1 MFIPKQFQITDFE
14 IMKEFINENSFAT
27 IVSTEHGRPI
37 ATHVPLLIR
46 QIEREYYITGHL
58 AYTNPQWKTFEDN
71 KQVLVIFQGPHAYV
85 SSSWYSHEN
94 VPTWNYQSIHIYG
107 KAQLM
112 NEQELE
118 EDLILLLQK
127 YERHRKNSIIW
138 EKLSSKT
145 KRQIKGIIGVK
156 IKINEAQA
164 AYKLS
169 QNRNEE
175 DYQSIIDHLY
185 EETDINAHQVAEAI
199 EKIRK

>member
-58 AYTNPQWKTFEDN
+58 AYANPQWKTFEEN

-85 SSSWYSHEN
+85 ASAWYSHEN

-112 NEQELE
+112 KDRKSTRLNSSHVAISYAVFCLKKKKQQTHTNL
-118 EDLILLLQK
+118 
-127 YERHRKNSIIW
+127 HR
-138 EKLSSKT
+138 T
-145 KRQIKGIIGVK
+145 TRQ
-156 IKINEAQA
+156 
-164 AYKLS
+164 Y
-169 QNRNEE
+169 
-175 DYQSIIDHLY
+175 
-185 EETDINAHQVAEAI
+185 
-199 EKIRK
+199 